1 MFEAAPQNQ
10 ESYTVESAMIGL
22 HSTSEGDAF
31 ATYHQ
36 VSKKGRIQSGKP
48 LSMEQVYAHV
58 ASLVESSENG
68 AAWRDNRVIYE
79 SADILAWVSKSK
91 KHSMWFR
98 VGGKAFRVNA
108 VWPNLLFVVHKSSRS
123 LKVMATARSSVTK
136 STRLYEAPLCNISK
150 GGSVCQ
156 GNATLP
162 DRQIIGTAE
171 VLDECEATIYN
182 SNFTHVNSSETLKD
196 CRDTNKH
203 VAAWKQFAK
212 ESRKPK
218 ASEMVRS
225 NMTVESYIRQLEVNR
240 HV

>member
-10 ESYTVESAMIGL
+10 ESYKVESAMIGL

-31 ATYHQ
+31 ATYHE
-36 VSKKGRIQSGKP
+36 VSNKGRIQSGKP
-48 LSMEQVYAHV
+48 LTMEQVYAHV

-68 AAWRDNRVIYE
+68 AAWRDNRVVYE

-98 VGGKAFRVNA
+98 IGGKAFRVNA

-136 STRLYEAPLCNISK
+136 LTRLYEAPLCNISK
-150 GGSVCQ
+150 GGAVCQ

-162 DRQIIGTAE
+162 DRQIVGTTE

-182 SNFTHVNSSETLKD
+182 SNFTHVNSSVTLKD
-196 CRDTNKH
+196 CPDTNKH
-203 VAAWKQFAK
+203 VAAWKKFAK
-212 ESRKPK
+212 ENRKPK
-218 ASEMVRS
+218 ASEMVKA
-225 NMTVESYIRQLEVNR
+225 NVTVESYIKALESNR
-240 HV
+240 YV